1 MTKFVYK
8 ARDAKGRPTSGN
20 FEGGDPKE
28 VIAYLEQ
35 RGQTPLS
42 VTPVEVLKLGVL
54 GKCVACFEKVRLED
68 VFFFSRQLS
77 SLVNAGVTLL
87 ESLTSILNQI
97 KIKRLKDVIYLVRK
111 EIEAGQTFSGA
122 LEKHPAVF
130 SPLVVNMVRAGEKAG
145 VLGESLV
152 KLSGLLEKEISTKR
166 KIASAMRYP
175 IYVMVSLCVG
185 FFVIIMMVIP
195 RFESIYT
202 AAGTDLP
209 LPTRI
214 LIGINWMLSRY
225 WLLSIFVLAGGV
237 YIVRKWLQTPGG
249 RLWIDRYI
257 LTLPILGDLLSKLML
272 SRFFHMLST
281 MLASGINITQ
291 ALTVSANV
299 AENSEFSLVVN
310 QVKEDI
316 IRGESMSVSI
326 ARSNLFPPVAVQ
338 MVAVG
343 EKTGNLGEMLK
354 QVADYFDAESDYNIE
369 NLSSAIEPLLIV
381 VLGLMVVLLALG
393 VFLPMWDFSKLYFQ

>member
-1 MTKFVYK
+1 
-8 ARDAKGRPTSGN
+8 
-20 FEGGDPKE
+20 
-28 VIAYLEQ
+28 
-35 RGQTPLS
+35 
-42 VTPVEVLKLGVL
+42 
-54 GKCVACFEKVRLED
+54 VRLED

-97 KIKRLKDVIYLVRK
+97 KIKRLKDIIYLVRK
-111 EIEAGQTFSGA
+111 DIEAGQTFSGA
-122 LEKHPAVF
+122 LEKHPSVF

-166 KIASAMRYP
+166 KISSAMRYP
-175 IYVMVSLCVG
+175 LYVMVSLCVG

-209 LPTRI
+209 LPTRM
-214 LIGINWMLSRY
+214 LIGINEMLSHY
-225 WLLSIFVLAGGV
+225 WLLSIFILAGGI
-237 YIVRKWLQTPGG
+237 YIVRKWLQMPGG
-249 RLWIDRYI
+249 RLWVDRYV

-326 ARSNLFPPVAVQ
+326 ARSSLFPPVAVQ

-369 NLSSAIEPLLIV
+369 NLSSAIEPLLV
-381 VLGLMVVLLALG
+381 VILGLMVVLLALG